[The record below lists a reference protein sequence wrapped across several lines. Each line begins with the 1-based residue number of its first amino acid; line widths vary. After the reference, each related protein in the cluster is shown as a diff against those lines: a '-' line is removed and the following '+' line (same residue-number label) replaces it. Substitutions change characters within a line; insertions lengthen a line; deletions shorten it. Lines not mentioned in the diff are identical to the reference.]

1 MHDCVMSTDDIL
13 IYCEDEVSAQRR
25 SWLEHLTSERRV
37 AQNTVEAYQRDLQQF
52 LEFLTGYNGQ
62 PVTLE
67 DLSDLRPVT
76 MRSFLANRRRQG
88 AGARTLGR
96 GLAGIRSFV
105 RFLEK
110 SGLAS
115 SAGLLATRAPRQPK
129 TLPKPISA
137 KKAVQLTDSDEQL
150 NEEPWIAARD
160 AAIMALLYG
169 CGLRIGEA
177 LALTP
182 AQFNAA
188 QSGTLRVTGKGSK
201 TRLVPVLQVV
211 TDAVAIYTRLC
222 PWPLVPDEPMFRGAR
237 GGVVHRAI
245 IEKSLS
251 RLRGVMGLPDT
262 ATPHALRHSFATHL
276 LANGGDLRTI
286 QELLGHASLST
297 TQIYTEVDTS
307 RLLEIYDRAHPRR

>member
-1 MHDCVMSTDDIL
+1 MNAEDIL
-13 IYCEDEVSAQRR
+13 VFCRNDVAVQRGR
-25 SWLEHLTSERRV
+25 WLEYLTSERRV

-52 LEFLTGYNGQ
+52 LLFLTGYNGQ

-76 MRSFLANRRRQG
+76 MRSFLAERRRQG
-88 AGARTLGR
+88 VGARTLGR

-115 SAGLLATRAPRQPK
+115 SAGLSATRAPRQPK
-129 TLPKPISA
+129 TLPKPITA
-137 KKAVQLTDSDEQL
+137 KIAVQLTDSGEQL

-182 AQFNAA
+182 AQFDATQN
-188 QSGTLRVTGKGSK
+188 GTLRVTGKGSK
-201 TRLVPVLQVV
+201 TRLVPVLKAVS
-211 TDAVAIYTRLC
+211 DAVAAYTALC
-222 PWPLVPDEPMFRGAR
+222 PWPLVQDKPMFRGAR
-237 GGVVHRAI
+237 GGIVHRAI

-251 RLRGVMGLPDT
+251 RLRSALGLPES

-307 RLLEIYDRAHPRR
+307 RLLEVYDRAHPRR